1 MTRVAAYDPGR
12 IRDRFAMIGAEVT
25 AKEIKILNAKEWR
38 KTNFTFVEDEI
49 AEINAHNRFHYHICE
64 TNNQGWHVIDNLRT
78 LKNIYVRGVNT
89 SNRLKPQTTKLG
101 KSLDKNTMVEWI
113 EWARKEKIITM
124 PQGKWSHGITELNRQ
139 LNRFVM
145 KRSSSGYKYEAA
157 EDDDHDDLVMALVVL
172 CHFSRM
178 RLLKLGKSRGIQGF
192 GAGDPYDSYK
202 SNHERNVDMI
212 KRKFA
217 RNGYDINN
225 MKIDIHY
232 PG

>member
-1 MTRVAAYDPGR
+1 LTRVAAYDPGR
-12 IRDRFAMIGAEVT
+12 IRDRFAMVGAEVT
-25 AKEIKILNAKEWR
+25 TKEIQILNAKEWK
-38 KTNFTFVEDEI
+38 KTNFNFVEDEI
-49 AEINAHNRFHYHICE
+49 AEINSKNPFQYHICE

-89 SNRLKPQTTKLG
+89 SKNLKPSTARLG
-101 KSLDKNTMVEWI
+101 KSLDKNAMVEWI
-113 EWARKEKIITM
+113 EWAREEKIITM

-172 CHFSRM
+172 CHFSRL
-178 RLLKLGKSRGIQGF
+178 RLLRFGKSAGVI
-192 GAGDPYDSYK
+192 GAGGGDPYDGYLSASESVNSK
-202 SNHERNVDMI
+202 I
-212 KRKFA
+212 KKRFA
-217 RNGYDINN
+217 NLGYNTDNMRIN
-225 MKIDIHY
+225 IHY